1 MNYVAEIIGKI
12 LSRDE
17 FVKEPPVLLDIGA
30 SGTIHKEWKDIAKYS
45 ICLAFDADDRE
56 MGYIEKLDSGFRK
69 LIVYNCIVT
78 DKDDSELDF
87 YLTKSPY
94 CSSLLE
100 PDMGSL
106 QKYSF
111 ADLFQVDKKV
121 RLKSR
126 NLFEI
131 IKEIGLKNIDWFK
144 TDSQGT
150 DLRLFKTIPDD
161 IKKRVLIAEFEP
173 GIIDAYKG
181 EDKYTDVLIYMKN
194 YPFWITDMIVKGP
207 ERINNKIV
215 FSDKKNGS
223 EEFYK
228 YGDSILRSIPG
239 WMEISF
245 FNNMTNIKDFSL
257 RDALLAWIFAMIKE
271 EYAFAYEIAA
281 KGKENFKD
289 SIFDETIEIC
299 NRIFQ
304 DKISFHKKK
313 KKKERCILNRI
324 KNKFIRRSE

>member
-1 MNYVAEIIGKI
+1 MNYLTEIIDKI

-17 FVKEPPVLLDIGA
+17 FLKEPPVLVDIGA

-45 ICLAFDADDRE
+45 ICIAFDADDRE
-56 MGYIEKLDSGFRK
+56 MGYIEKLDSGFKK
-69 LIVYNCIVT
+69 LIVYNCIVS
-78 DKDDSELDF
+78 DKNESEMDF

-100 PDMGSL
+100 PDAESL
-106 QKYSF
+106 QNYSF
-111 ADLFQVDKKV
+111 AELFQVDKKV

-126 NLFEI
+126 SLYDI
-131 IKEIGLKNIDWFK
+131 INELGLKNIDWFK

-181 EDKYTDVLIYMKN
+181 EDKYTDVLIYMKD

-207 ERINNKIV
+207 ERINNKII
-215 FSDKKNGS
+215 FNDIKNGS
-223 EEFYK
+223 QERYR
-228 YGDSILRSIPG
+228 YGDSILKSIPG

-245 FNNMTNIKDFSL
+245 FNNFKDFSAFTL
-257 RDALLAWIFAMIKE
+257 REFLLAWVLSIIKE
-271 EYAFAYEIAA
+271 QVAFAYEIAVLGR
-281 KGKENFKD
+281 KKFNDE
-289 SIFDETIEIC
+289 IFSELVEVN
-299 NRIFQ
+299 NRLFQ
-304 DKISFHKKK
+304 DKIKILDRK
-313 KKKERCILNRI
+313 KKKERSIFRRLKNKI
-324 KNKFIRRSE
+324 FKNKF